1 MKIKSWMLML
11 DSFGIIPLAMVY
23 ILEIKCEQIVTIL
36 LKKIKL
42 SKIWLNKYF
51 WAKRNRAS
59 TSAA

>member
-36 LKKIKL
+36 FKKIKL

-51 WAKRNRAS
+51 
-59 TSAA
+59 